1 MGSITSRRP
10 LSLFKSVFLLFFCR
24 DDDKIQSRYVG
35 ENEGEEER
43 AFALKKRGVR
53 VVDLGLLA
61 ANVTLPRVASSATS
75 VEEITP
81 LKRKARVDKE
91 REGLF
96 VIV

>member
-1 MGSITSRRP
+1 M
-10 LSLFKSVFLLFFCR
+10 
-24 DDDKIQSRYVG
+24 DQ
-35 ENEGEEER
+35 
-43 AFALKKRGVR
+43 
-53 VVDLGLLA
+53 GLPA